1 MGLRPPPAP
10 PTPPRATRPAARV
23 HVAPPHPAPPTP
35 HPHPSPGGGGVRNYN
50 YYSAPPL
57 IGGYGGF
64 GGFGYPGMGF
74 GYGGGVMAG
83 PVFIGGGG
91 GLFNILFFMASGRG
105 VARCRG
111 GVQRHGEG
119 RGGTRRLPC
128 TAGALPPRPHAHCP
142 PLRLFQM
149 FASIVVSAIRNI
161 GRKDARDSDDDDDGF
176 Y

>member
-105 VARCRG
+105 CAVPGWRPEARRG
-111 GVQRHGEG
+111 TGGRAPASAHGW
-119 RGGTRRLPC
+119 RPPAPPTRSLP
-128 TAGALPPRPHAHCP
+128 TAPS
-142 PLRLFQM
+142 FQM